1 MTEIAARLK
10 LMRQRLGITQAE
22 AAAALGAPL
31 RTYQQWEA
39 GRRSPATPEIIDL
52 ACAAMENSLHLAAS
66 EALADS

>member
-1 MTEIAARLK
+1 MTSLTIPARLK

-52 ACAAMENSLHLAAS
+52 ACATLESN
-66 EALADS
+66 